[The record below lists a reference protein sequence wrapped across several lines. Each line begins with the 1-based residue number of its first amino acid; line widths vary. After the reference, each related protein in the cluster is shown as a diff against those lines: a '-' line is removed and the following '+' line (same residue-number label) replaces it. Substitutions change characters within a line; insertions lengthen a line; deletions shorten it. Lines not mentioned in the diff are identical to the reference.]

1 MSMPEAIY
9 HNPRSVPLPTRLA
22 VHTAVALARVLAR
35 RPPRQIR
42 RVLGLLRRGASP
54 ATREE
59 ALAAWQAVTAVSLV
73 CAAREGCLPRSLAV
87 ALLCRMRGGWAVWCV
102 GTRRLPPFAAHAWVE
117 VDGVPVGEE
126 FPADYFRALFTV
138 A

>member
-1 MSMPEAIY
+1 MPEAIY

-22 VHTAVALARVLAR
+22 AHAAVTAARVLAR

-42 RVLGLLRRGASP
+42 RLLTRLRRGARP
-54 ATREE
+54 ATREQVLD
-59 ALAAWQAVTAVSLV
+59 ARQAVMAVSLV

-87 ALLCRMRGGWAVWCV
+87 VLLCRARGTWAAWCV
-102 GTRRLPPFAAHAWVE
+102 GTRRLPPFSAHAWVE
-117 VDGVPVGEE
+117 VDGEPVGEE
-126 FPADYFRALFTV
+126 FPADYFRTFFTV

>member
-9 HNPRSVPLPTRLA
+9 YDPRSVPLPTRLA
-22 VHTAVALARVLAR
+22 ARTAVAAARLLAR

-42 RVLGLLRRGASP
+42 RVLTRLRRGAVPS
-54 ATREE
+54 TREE
-59 ALAAWQAVTAVSLV
+59 VLAARQAVTAVSLV

-87 ALLCRMRGGWAVWCV
+87 ALLCRMRGGWAAWCV

-117 VDGVPVGEE
+117 VDGAPVGEE
-126 FPADYFRALFTV
+126 FPADYFRPLFTV